1 MREECDTKL
10 LFIFIALNFL
20 VKQEFTR
27 NPNLMAFGLWLFTV
41 LCIAIAMI
49 FGLVSSIFAIIN
61 TVMTPIEVITG
72 IQGLF
77 LWNGLGGKS

>member
-1 MREECDTKL
+1 M
-10 LFIFIALNFL
+10 
-20 VKQEFTR
+20 KQELAR

-49 FGLVSSIFAIIN
+49 FGLVSSIFSIIN
-61 TVMTPIEVITG
+61 TVMTPIEIITG

-77 LWNGLGGKS
+77 LWNGLAGNSNLMILENKFVNS